1 MLAMEKVA
9 RKNEDEDDDD
19 DQHHN
24 EDDVQVHGGYSG
36 SHHHFSDLQMASVFP
51 DCVVHMA
58 VVGAYKYST
67 HSQKPKSQIYMF
79 VVFGIKTESFD
90 GRSMTVNRF

>member
-1 MLAMEKVA
+1 MSVQIVSNMFVLVTIWAPKCTVHAKSRASFNVDFTLLTSCMLAMEKVA

-36 SHHHFSDLQMASVFP
+36 SHHHF
-51 DCVVHMA
+51 
-58 VVGAYKYST
+58 
-67 HSQKPKSQIYMF
+67 
-79 VVFGIKTESFD
+79 
-90 GRSMTVNRF
+90 